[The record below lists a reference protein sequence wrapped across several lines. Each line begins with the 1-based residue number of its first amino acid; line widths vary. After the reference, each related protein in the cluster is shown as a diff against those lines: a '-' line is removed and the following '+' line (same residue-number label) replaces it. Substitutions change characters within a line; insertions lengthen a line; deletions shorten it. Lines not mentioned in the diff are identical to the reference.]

1 MVMEGLFESGM
12 EASSSA
18 IIAGG
23 DGGTSAVAEAEL
35 PVEMGWTYSMEDN
48 VPDRPIG
55 SYVMWQSVE
64 VLTSTMKEGKKT
76 YMPRSCIPMKPQPS
90 WR

>member
-1 MVMEGLFESGM
+1 MEGSSESGM
-12 EASSSA
+12 EALSSA

-23 DGGTSAVAEAEL
+23 DGGTSAVAKAEL

-48 VPDRPIG
+48 VPDQPIG
-55 SYVMWQSVE
+55 SYVIWQLVE
-64 VLTSTMKEGKKT
+64 VLTSTMKEGKKI
-76 YMPRSCIPMKPQPS
+76 YMPRLCIPMKPQPS